1 MSPIGREEL
10 WELLRGSDLLGRIPK
25 HEIDQLTKRVRRH
38 SYSRGEL
45 IFMKEDEGREVMLVA
60 SGRVKIVS
68 ASDTG
73 TEVIH
78 NLIEA
83 GQVFGEMA
91 LLDGK
96 PRSAD
101 AVAAADSEIIELARE
116 DFLDILRRNPEAA
129 IEMMAILCGR
139 IRQATSFVED
149 AVLLDSRA
157 RLLQRVK
164 SLADQFGKVDGDGAV
179 RIEHRLSQQEIG
191 ESVGLTRVSV
201 NRLLSQ
207 WRSEGLIKDGRG
219 YLVVPDLDRLER
231 ATLS

>member
-1 MSPIGREEL
+1 
-10 WELLRGSDLLGRIPK
+10 
-25 HEIDQLTKRVRRH
+25 
-38 SYSRGEL
+38 
-45 IFMKEDEGREVMLVA
+45 
-60 SGRVKIVS
+60 
-68 ASDTG
+68 
-73 TEVIH
+73 
-78 NLIEA
+78 
-83 GQVFGEMA
+83 MA

-191 ESVGLTRVSV
+191 KSVGLTRVSV

-231 ATLS
+231 AILS